1 MEIATQILHAAEAV
15 ALFGQGM
22 GGMRTDLE
30 RGLEAMATLTSL
42 YSLLEKFLLITPDPV
57 PETPPPGSLPAC
69 PSRQPCF
76 FSALSQTTSSSGPGP
91 DLPHQIC
98 DLKTK
103 GCPSPRTP
111 G

>member
-1 MEIATQILHAAEAV
+1 MEIATQILHELRSALLLSDRGWWTGQTWKGVWEAKV
-15 ALFGQGM
+15 AI
-22 GGMRTDLE
+22 DI
-30 RGLEAMATLTSL
+30 L

-57 PETPPPGSLPAC
+57 PETPPPGSLVC
-69 PSRQPCF
+69 PSREPCF
-76 FSALSQTTSSSGPGP
+76 FSDCHRPTSSSGQV
-91 DLPHQIC
+91 LTYHTRIC